1 MMSMAVASA
10 QVAAQETGLAPFGYR
25 LFETLQLTPPQSV
38 GPVDLGY
45 VVGPDDEFVVH
56 ISGPVSERHTLT
68 VDREGRIVLP
78 KAGLLEVWGLT
89 LAEARTLIHEK
100 LLEYYVGVDITVSM
114 GRLRTIQV
122 WVLGEVHRPGQYTI
136 GSLANVLHALA
147 EAGGITESGSL
158 RNVQVV
164 RDGTAVATV
173 DLYDFLITGQLGVD
187 LRLRDG
193 DT

>member
-1 MMSMAVASA
+1 MSSHRIRILPSSWRRLVFICAAVMMSMAVASA

-78 KAGLLEVWGLT
+78 KGGLLEV
-89 LAEARTLIHEK
+89 
-100 LLEYYVGVDITVSM
+100 
-114 GRLRTIQV
+114 
-122 WVLGEVHRPGQYTI
+122 
-136 GSLANVLHALA
+136 
-147 EAGGITESGSL
+147 
-158 RNVQVV
+158 
-164 RDGTAVATV
+164 
-173 DLYDFLITGQLGVD
+173 
-187 LRLRDG
+187 
-193 DT
+193 